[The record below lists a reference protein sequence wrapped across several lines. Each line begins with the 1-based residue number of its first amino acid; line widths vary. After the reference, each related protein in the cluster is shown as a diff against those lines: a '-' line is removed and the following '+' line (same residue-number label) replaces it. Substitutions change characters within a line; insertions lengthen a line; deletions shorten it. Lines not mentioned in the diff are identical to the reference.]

1 MGHTQFDSTKRLKT
15 FQIMKEK
22 GKRKVQ
28 FRENTRK
35 VKERKRDKTLQQGE
49 IITDGFVNA
58 DVLKS

>member
-1 MGHTQFDSTKRLKT
+1 
-15 FQIMKEK
+15 MKEK

>member
-1 MGHTQFDSTKRLKT
+1 
-15 FQIMKEK
+15 MKEK

-49 IITDGFVNA
+49 IITAGFVNA

>member
-49 IITDGFVNA
+49 IITAGFVNA